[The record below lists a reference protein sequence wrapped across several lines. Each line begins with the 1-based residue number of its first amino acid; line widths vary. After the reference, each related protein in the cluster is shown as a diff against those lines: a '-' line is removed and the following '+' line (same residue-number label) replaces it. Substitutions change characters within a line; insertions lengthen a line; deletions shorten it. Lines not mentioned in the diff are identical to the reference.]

1 MGQFKIAIQDVQRAV
16 AGYAS
21 IKLDDLL
28 GATGPRAVSAW
39 RDVAYYLCRHE
50 AGETFAHIG
59 RRFGRHHTTII
70 EGCRRVSERLEAGE
84 VQLSEDIHN
93 LKCLALTV
101 TDNRRLE
108 LMAKQLTNLDEIR
121 ARISERGALD
131 GLHSLWS

>member
-1 MGQFKIAIQDVQRAV
+1 MGQFKVAIQDVQRAV
-16 AGYAS
+16 SSYAS

-39 RDVAYYLCRHE
+39 RDVAFYLCRHE
-50 AGETFAHIG
+50 AGETFAHIA

-70 EGCRRVSERLEAGE
+70 DGCRRVSERLQSGE
-84 VQLSEDIHN
+84 PQLAEDLHN
-93 LKCLALTV
+93 LKCLSLTV
-101 TDNRRLE
+101 TDNRRLK

-131 GLHSLWS
+131 GVRSLWS